1 MTVIGL
7 AGKKQSGKD
16 TVYEIARKQLPK
28 LRVRRAAFADPLK
41 AEVAHVTQM
50 NVSFIEANKDKLR
63 LLLQAWGADFRR
75 QFYGQDY
82 WVNAMR
88 HVLRDADK
96 HADLLFITDLRYE
109 NEAAFVHELGG
120 VVVRVKRWNPN
131 NKLDLDTHSSETVMD
146 GYDGY
151 DYALDNNGDKSQL
164 ADAVA
169 ALLTKFL
176 PSSDGTENT
185 ETTTREERK

>member
-1 MTVIGL
+1 MIVIGL

-16 TVYEIARKQLPK
+16 TIYEIARKQLPK
-28 LRVRRAAFADPLK
+28 LRVGRAAFADPLK

-50 NVSFIEANKDKLR
+50 NVNFIEANKDKLR

-88 HVLRDADK
+88 HILRDADQ
-96 HADLLFITDLRYE
+96 HADVLFITDLRYE

-120 VVVRVKRWNPN
+120 VVVRVDRDSDGN
-131 NKLDLDTHSSETVMD
+131 DTHSSETVMD
-146 GYDGY
+146 SYSSYDHTI
-151 DYALDNNGDKSQL
+151 DNNGDESQL

-169 ALLTKFL
+169 ALLNQFL
-176 PSSDGTENT
+176 PPSGGTENT
-185 ETTTREERK
+185 KTTTKEEI

>member
-16 TVYEIARKQLPK
+16 TVFEIARKQLPK
-28 LRVRRAAFADPLK
+28 LRVGRAAFADPLK

-50 NVSFIEANKDKLR
+50 NVNFIEANKDKLR

-75 QFYGQDY
+75 QFYGQEY

-96 HADLLFITDLRYE
+96 HADVLFITDLRYE
-109 NEAAFVHELGG
+109 NEAEFVHELGG
-120 VVVRVKRWNPN
+120 VVVRVDRDGGDN
-131 NKLDLDTHSSETVMD
+131 DTHSSETVMD

-151 DYALDNNGDKSQL
+151 DYAIDNNGDKSQL

-176 PSSDGTENT
+176 PSSDGQENT
-185 ETTTREERK
+185 ETTTREENN

>member
-1 MTVIGL
+1 MIVIGL

-28 LRVRRAAFADPLK
+28 LRVGRAAFADPLK

-50 NVSFIEANKDKLR
+50 NVNFIEANKDKLR

-88 HVLRDADK
+88 HVLRDADQ
-96 HADLLFITDLRYE
+96 HADVLFITDLRYE

-120 VVVRVKRWNPN
+120 VVVRVDRDNGG
-131 NKLDLDTHSSETVMD
+131 DDTHSSETVMD

-151 DYALDNNGDKSQL
+151 DHAIDNSGDKGQL

-176 PSSDGTENT
+176 PSSDGTGNT
-185 ETTTREERK
+185 ETTTREEDN

>member
-1 MTVIGL
+1 
-7 AGKKQSGKD
+7 
-16 TVYEIARKQLPK
+16 
-28 LRVRRAAFADPLK
+28 
-41 AEVAHVTQM
+41 
-50 NVSFIEANKDKLR
+50 
-63 LLLQAWGADFRR
+63 
-75 QFYGQDY
+75 
-82 WVNAMR
+82 
-88 HVLRDADK
+88 
-96 HADLLFITDLRYE
+96 
-109 NEAAFVHELGG
+109 
-120 VVVRVKRWNPN
+120 VVRVKRWNPN

-151 DYALDNNGDKSQL
+151 DYAIDNNGDKSQL